1 MKKTSVGVGAG
12 KGLGNGVA
20 EKFGNNDFRVVLMA
34 RTEEHLKEYAADFEA
49 KGIEVYTQT
58 ADVADLEAFT
68 KVFGEVVKTYG
79 TPDVL
84 FYNVGIT
91 VADEE
96 VEICA
101 QTLLDRYVA
110 DVAGAYNCIKLVDT
124 EEFAEKKGTILVTGG
139 GLALQPYAGYLPL
152 SMDKAALRAMVQAL
166 SPVLKEKGIY
176 LGTVQVTGTI
186 GSNDFYAPKTIAEE
200 FWKLYTEQETFEI
213 VH

>member
-1 MKKTSVGVGAG
+1 MKKTIVVVGAG

-34 RTEEHLKEYAADFEA
+34 RSEAHLKEYAADFEA
-49 KGIEVYTQT
+49 KGIEVYTQA
-58 ADVADLEAFT
+58 ADAADLNAFA
-68 KVFGEVVKTYG
+68 KVFDEVVKAYG

-96 VEICA
+96 VEISA
-101 QTLLDRYVA
+101 QTLVDRYVV
-110 DVAGAYNCIKLVDT
+110 DVAGAYNCIKLMDT
-124 EEFAEKKGTILVTGG
+124 EEFTAKNGAILVTGG
-139 GLALQPYAGYLPL
+139 GLALQPFAGYLPL